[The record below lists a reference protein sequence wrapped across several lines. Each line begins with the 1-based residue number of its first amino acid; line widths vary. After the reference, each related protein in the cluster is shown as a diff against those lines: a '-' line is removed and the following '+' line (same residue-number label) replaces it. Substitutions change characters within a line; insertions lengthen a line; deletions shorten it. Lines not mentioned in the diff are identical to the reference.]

1 MAKKSAKKVMKA
13 SSKKSSDGSKFPVV
27 LGSMLLLFGVAVI
40 AAFFIAWGDSFGASI
55 DASVTNVVKIFNMAM
70 LKFFG
75 HVSVLVFG
83 VALLLLSIFSFT
95 KFERVVLLRIG
106 IGFTLLTV
114 VLSYLFSLRVYDV
127 KLPSPEQLVKN
138 GGILGNALSKEL
150 AQVFGSSVILPS
162 ILGIV
167 ALVGVCAACFGL
179 RARHFKFLVIIAKV
193 LWKIPVGIYKFREA
207 RKEAKLQAGLKKEFV
222 AIETPE
228 SKPRRG
234 RAALPAPA
242 QSVNWDDTVIG
253 LPQNA
258 KPFKAAGVWGT
269 AMGSLPPLNEPIH
282 DASTIIPAVS
292 ERPENRLEALERE
305 LKERGPY
312 LDDVEKRK
320 IRDEI
325 AELRRIR
332 KVNEWEDAN
341 EELPNVQGIVRGKVT
356 EQVPVAIPVVGET
369 AEHVAEPVAA
379 EETTEIGNN
388 EMAFVTVG
396 ASGVDADLETTNIE
410 ELKPEVAV
418 TEEVAEETE
427 SAEPASEFPVETYRA
442 ENAAQ
447 AIDVFADDSRTIDQT
462 PQMEYDPYVIPDA
475 NNVLDEAPEQSPE
488 YSEDE
493 LQVLARELE
502 LHLESYKVKGKVT
515 NIVTGPVITRFEVE
529 PGPGIKVA
537 KFLSLQDDLALAL
550 KAISIRI
557 LAPIPGKSVV
567 GIEIPNRKSQT
578 IFCSDL
584 FCAEHFT
591 PATEKLQIV
600 LGKDITGA
608 PFTMDLARAPH
619 LLIAGQTG
627 SGKSVCINVLMA
639 SLLLSKTPDELRLVL
654 VDPKVVELKM
664 YESIP
669 HLLHPVITQPDVAVQ
684 ALKWLCVEM
693 DRRYEVL
700 AKAKVRNLFGYNEKV
715 ANGTLPD
722 EVPEEERKK
731 MAFIV
736 VVIDE
741 LADLMMVAGK
751 EVEKSIARIAQK
763 ARAVGI
769 HLVLATQRPS
779 ANVITG
785 LIKANLPTRISF
797 KVGSALDSRIIL
809 DMQGAEKLLGRGD
822 MLYKLNDDPVRVHG
836 AFLSD
841 PEAERLA
848 DACSNQNVY
857 YPQLESF
864 EFADGDSE
872 DEDGDDG
879 LPASTGKVDPLL
891 FQVALWA
898 VGMRGVSV
906 SAVQRAFSVGF
917 SRAGKIV
924 DQMEKFGICGKSKGN
939 SKPRDMLMG
948 EEEIN
953 NLSNRF

>member
-1 MAKKSAKKVMKA
+1 MSKKEKSAKKQPSKTMKA
-13 SSKKSSDGSKFPVV
+13 SSRKGASGSGASSI
-27 LGSMLLLFGVAVI
+27 LGIVLLLLGVGVI
-40 AAFFIAWGDSFGASI
+40 AAFFVAWGDSFGAKI
-55 DASVTNVVKIFNMAM
+55 DSTVSGIVKAIYVSL

-75 HVSVLVFG
+75 HVSVLIFG
-83 VALLLLSIFSFT
+83 VALLILSIFSFT
-95 KFERVVLLRIG
+95 KFEKTALLRLG
-106 IGFTLLTV
+106 IGFVLLTV
-114 VLSYLFSLRVYDV
+114 VLSYLFSLRVYDIAV
-127 KLPSPEQLVKN
+127 PSAEQLMSN
-138 GGILGNALSKEL
+138 GGILGNALSKEF
-150 AQVFGSSVILPS
+150 AQVLGSSVFLPL
-162 ILGIV
+162 IIGIV
-167 ALVGVCAACFGL
+167 ALFGVCAACFGL
-179 RARHFKFLVIIAKV
+179 RPHHLKFIAIISKL
-193 LWKIPVGIYKFREA
+193 LWKIPQGIYTLYKNHREA
-207 RKEAKLQAGLKKEFV
+207 KMQSQVKKEFV
-222 AIETPE
+222 AVETPE
-228 SKPRRG
+228 PRRRG
-234 RAALPAPA
+234 RGALPAP
-242 QSVNWDDTVIG
+242 QQNPVLDWDDTVIG
-253 LPQNA
+253 VPKNS
-258 KPFKAAGVWGT
+258 KPFKAAGAWAT
-269 AMGSLPPLNEPIH
+269 AMGTLAPLNEPIH
-282 DASTIIPAVS
+282 DGSTIISDAVGFDS
-292 ERPENRLEALERE
+292 RPEDRLEILERE
-305 LKERGPY
+305 LRENGERLG
-312 LDDVEKRK
+312 DVEKRK

-332 KVNEWEDAN
+332 KINEWEDAN
-341 EELPNVQGIVRGKVT
+341 DDLPNVQGVVKSKPSVS
-356 EQVPVAIPVVGET
+356 IPVVQDE
-369 AEHVAEPVAA
+369 AEKSD
-379 EETTEIGNN
+379 EETTELVNN
-388 EMAFVTVG
+388 EQAFVTVCG
-396 ASGVDADLETTNIE
+396 EQTLATEIPEKTELQKEEPSDFTEIE
-410 ELKPEVAV
+410 QPS
-418 TEEVAEETE
+418 EESLVSDTL
-427 SAEPASEFPVETYRA
+427 
-442 ENAAQ
+442 Q
-447 AIDVFADDSRTIDQT
+447 VFADDSGTIDQVV
-462 PQMEYDPYVIPDA
+462 QVEEYDPYVIPKASD
-475 NNVLDEAPEQSPE
+475 VLDNAPEQLPE
-488 YSEDE
+488 YTEDE
-493 LQVLARELE
+493 LQVMARELE

-529 PGPGIKVA
+529 PGPGIKVS
-537 KFLSLQDDLALAL
+537 KFQSLQDDLALAL

-578 IFCSDL
+578 IYCSDL
-584 FCAEHFT
+584 FSEDHFD
-591 PATEKLQIV
+591 PKPEKLQIV

-608 PFTMDLARAPH
+608 PFSMDLARAPH

-639 SLLLSKTPDELRLVL
+639 SLLMSKTPDELRLVL

-684 ALKWLCVEM
+684 ALKWLCMEM

-700 AKAKVRNLFGYNEKV
+700 AKAKVRNLFGYNDKV
-715 ANGTLPD
+715 AAGTLPD
-722 EVPEEERKK
+722 EVPVEERKK

-857 YPQLESF
+857 YKQLENF
-864 EFADGDSE
+864 DTDEGGEDDDDGE
-872 DEDGDDG
+872 G
-879 LPASTGKVDPLL
+879 LPADTRKVDPIL
-891 FQVALWA
+891 FEVALWA

-906 SAVQRAFSVGF
+906 SAVQRSFSVGF

-924 DQMEKFGICGKSKGN
+924 DQMAAMGICGKSKGN

-948 EEEIN
+948 EDEIR
-953 NLSNRF
+953 NLMER